1 MKRQTKKSRR
11 PRRSHRNQKGGLVDT
26 DRARLIQLGFSEQD
40 INYLFEQNPDM
51 MIDFFENSVN
61 PPPNNP
67 FFPSPQT
74 PVAIMAAIR
83 ENDAQDFGPVPNIEE
98 VDPDE
103 GVTDNEFSQS
113 YGGRKMRR
121 THKRI
126 RTHKRSRMHKK
137 SRTHKRRT
145 HRRGTTHKRTKR

>member
-11 PRRSHRNQKGGLVDT
+11 PRRSYRSQKGGLIDA
-26 DRARLIQLGFSEQD
+26 DRVRLTELGFSEQD

-113 YGGRKMRR
+113 YGGRRMRR
-121 THKRI
+121 TYKR
-126 RTHKRSRMHKK
+126 

-145 HRRGTTHKRTKR
+145 HKRSRANKLRTHRRSRTHKTH